1 MHPKYAIG
9 LALLVCA
16 AFAIGASAQSQSGD
30 PLSVLLTEVHALRI
44 ALEQQATIGPR
55 VQLTISRLNIEE
67 QRVAHLDA
75 ELNSVQ
81 LQLNRSTTQVAE
93 SRDQAAEYE
102 RLLTVEVDPVRRRQ
116 YEVERRDATRRLQQ
130 LESEQL
136 RLRTQESDTLQ
147 AIATER
153 ARWLDLNNKLDE
165 FDRLLSAPR

>member
-1 MHPKYAIG
+1 MPSKYAIG
-9 LALLVCA
+9 VALLVCP
-16 AFAIGASAQSQSGD
+16 AFAIGASAQSQSVD
-30 PLSVLLTEVHALRI
+30 SLSVLLTEVHALRI
-44 ALEQQATIGPR
+44 TLDQQATIGPR

-75 ELNSVQ
+75 ELNDVR
-81 LQLNRSTTQVAE
+81 LQLNRSTTQLVE

-102 RLLTVEVDPVRRRQ
+102 RLVTIEVDPAKRRQ
-116 YEVERRDATRRLQQ
+116 YDIGRRDASRRLQQ
-130 LESEQL
+130 LEPEQL

-153 ARWLDLNNKLDE
+153 ARWFDLNNELDE